1 MRQRQ
6 RGRNHPDALTPG
18 TLDDAR
24 RNLEALCASI
34 SQLGQEQLPG
44 LAASLASLRGAAM
57 CLVQAADAAAS
68 CCALLNLPRELL
80 IRILAEC
87 SGEVL
92 ARVDSCSQA
101 LHAASPGTGMSL
113 TNEAASKALTEL
125 PVELAALVPSS
136 SSAARRLHLVRR
148 LQESGEEWQE
158 YILQSHAYGMDDST
172 DAVPLVMPPLAREV
186 GSRLSDRMEVIALRA
201 LDFTPSFGHDD
212 DTRSQVQCA
221 AIKIMGTVWSELD
234 LTNPVLPA
242 QPAHWFYR
250 YVPIPQPGALV
261 ARLLAEV
268 VQSVHQPS
276 GVRAMAEQLALHMVP
291 VLVDLQ
297 VGIPWRLQ
305 NLRSRYDRPLLGDP
319 KGKYPEEEAK
329 FQRAATLLRAV
340 WEWRRRAAGTAADLG
355 VEAHALPGSSE
366 TLALGG
372 HLAWLLAQVNQLQE
386 AEEFLR
392 ELIPVLQDIQ
402 GASGLDTMAC
412 QSLLLELLVSAG
424 RWEEAGTLVIELPS
438 GPYIEHSTSHNSH
451 SFYTYDVE
459 KEISS
464 LAYRID
470 KELKTLQKCAL
481 QEQLLRAC
489 IALGCEWAEHHLK
502 MLLVRQGRLDGVE
515 LLRKAMQEKD
525 SAAPIQSQVGKID
538 LWRLESLE
546 PTKAA
551 VLHMNLVTHLDEKG
565 RADDAAQ
572 ERERLVVRYVKEMSV
587 VHDQL
592 LEADFEPSAD
602 VKRARR
608 PYKVP
613 YGALRDK
620 TAGENKGLRFCRH
633 YREDLAT
640 VMADVDER
648 VEAVLSQRVA
658 EAKENHGADSLQAWC
673 ATARLMTL
681 LDETKRAAA
690 ALPLARELMAVA
702 ERRLG
707 SEHSVTTPNPNPH
720 PHPEPKSLSA
730 NPNPSLGR

>member
-18 TLDDAR
+18 KLDDVR

-44 LAASLASLRGAAM
+44 LAASLASLRGAAV

-80 IRILAEC
+80 VRILAEC
-87 SGEVL
+87 SGAVL
-92 ARVDSCSQA
+92 ARLDSCSWA

-113 TNEAASKALTEL
+113 TNEAASKALAEL

-172 DAVPLVMPPLAREV
+172 DAVPLVMPPLAQEV

-201 LDFTPSFGHDD
+201 LHFTPSFGHDD

-234 LTNPVLPA
+234 LTNPLLPA
-242 QPAHWFYR
+242 QPAHWFYQ

-291 VLVDLQ
+291 ALVVDLQ

-305 NLRSRYDRPLLGDP
+305 LLGSRYDRPSLGDP

-340 WEWRRRAAGTAADLG
+340 WEWRRRAAGTAADPG

-372 HLAWLLAQVNQLQE
+372 HVAWLLAQVNQLQE
-386 AEEFLR
+386 AEDFLR

-412 QSLLLELLVSAG
+412 QSLLLELLISAG
-424 RWEEAGTLVIELPS
+424 RWEEAGTLVIGLPS
-438 GPYIEHSTSHNSH
+438 GPYIEHSTSHNSY
-451 SFYTYDVE
+451 SVYDVE

-470 KELKTLQKCAL
+470 KELMTLQKCAL
-481 QEQLLRAC
+481 QEQLLQAC

-572 ERERLVVRYVKEMSV
+572 ERERLVVRYVKEMSA

-608 PYKVP
+608 LCEVP
-613 YGALRDK
+613 YGALRDR
-620 TAGENKGLRFCRH
+620 TAGEDKGLRFCRR
-633 YREDLAT
+633 YRETLAT

-658 EAKENHGADSLQAWC
+658 EAKEKHGVDSLQAWC

-690 ALPLARELMAVA
+690 ALPLAREFMAVA

-707 SEHSVTTPNPNPH
+707 SEHSVTTPTPTPNPNPK
-720 PHPEPKSLSA
+720 PKSLSA